1 MLEHGK
7 DMLPMK
13 FDITQAW
20 KDETYRATLSN
31 EQIQT
36 LPVNPAGELSDA
48 DLETAFG
55 GWDSGC
61 NRFCSEKRYEHN
73 ESFALLCELNIFSV
87 SAVSNIALLG
97 SVAQTCING

>member
-1 MLEHGK
+1 
-7 DMLPMK
+7 MK

-55 GWDSGC
+55 GWGSDWSGNCC
-61 NRFCSEKRYEHN
+61 NSFCSEKRYEHN

-87 SAVSNIALLG
+87 SAVSNIAILG
-97 SVAQTCING
+97 SVAQTCVKG